1 MTPKVLVLM
10 GSGSDSDTVNPT
22 VEILQDFGVEVR
34 MEVTSAHRSPERTE
48 RIIKEAEKEGFEVII
63 AAAGFAA
70 HLAGVAASH
79 TTLPVIGV
87 PLDISPLG
95 GLDSL
100 LSTVMMPAGI
110 PVAVVTVG
118 KVGSKNAAYLA
129 LSILSI
135 KHEGIKKSLH
145 SFRKKMERDVIE
157 SSRALNDKSTP

>member
-34 MEVTSAHRSPERTE
+34 MEVTSAHRSPERN
-48 RIIKEAEKEGFEVII
+48 
-63 AAAGFAA
+63 
-70 HLAGVAASH
+70 LAGVAASH